1 MKNTKILLVD
11 DDPDQLNIMKGYLEN
26 QGYGVFTCEN
36 GKDAVTAF
44 KNNSFSI
51 VVTDLRMPEMTG
63 DKLIFEIN
71 RINPMVKK
79 IMITAFAD
87 VKTAVEV
94 MKSGADD
101 FIEKPVDLKD
111 FLKKI
116 KKLELEYFRDE
127 ESSKLEDRINL
138 DNLPLKIIG
147 KSESLKEALLRGGR
161 VAAKDWTVLLNGET
175 GTGKELFA
183 RLIHLLSPRKDMP
196 FIEVNCA
203 SIPENLFES
212 ELFGHKKGA
221 FTGADQDK
229 KGMVE
234 MAAKGT
240 LFLDEIGE
248 IPLSMQV
255 KLLRTIQEREIQRVG
270 SDKAIHVNVRIIV
283 ATNRSLEEEVKKGR
297 FREDLF
303 YRLNVINIT
312 VPPLRDRTDDVPLLA
327 QRFLNKYTKEN
338 NKRIKGL
345 TPMAMDALTKY
356 NWPGNVRELE
366 NVIERAIILCMGQYL
381 SEKDL
386 PPNIL
391 KDYEPKN
398 SIQSQLSG
406 GSKSLDDIEKI
417 ALIETL
423 KQTKGNKTEAAK
435 ILNITRTTLRNKLKK
450 HNLDLEKILPV
461 VPSQVD
467 G

>member
-248 IPLSMQV
+248 MPIMMQA
-255 KLLRTIQEREIQRVG
+255 KILRFLQEGRFQSVG
-270 SDKAIHVNVRIIV
+270 DNNIKTVDVRIIT
-283 ATNRSLEEEVKKGR
+283 ATNRDLKKMVSDYL

-303 YRLNVINIT
+303 YRLSVLDIKI
-312 VPPLRDRTDDVPLLA
+312 PSLRKRKDDIPLLIDF
-327 QRFLNKYTKEN
+327 FLEKYAGKSFEIDN
-338 NKRIKGL
+338 N
-345 TPMAMDALTKY
+345 ALNRLINYEYK
-356 NWPGNVRELE
+356 GNVRELE
-366 NVIERAIILCMGQYL
+366 HLIQKLITFSNTELI
-381 SEKDL
+381 SEEDL
-386 PPNIL
+386 PPEIRFFNGRSSSKL
-391 KDYEPKN
+391 KERVLKLEKEMIINALEKN
-398 SIQSQLSG
+398 NWNQTRA
-406 GSKSLDDIEKI
+406 SKSLDISE
-417 ALIETL
+417 
-423 KQTKGNKTEAAK
+423 
-435 ILNITRTTLRNKLKK
+435 RVLRYKMTSYSIKK
-450 HNLDLEKILPV
+450 PK
-461 VPSQVD
+461 
-467 G
+467 